1 MPNVFK
7 FSSTSNEKSL
17 RKGNFSIG
25 VGDVSK
31 GPSPQTGFYNGIT
44 PPEGGWTI
52 YHRRGDG
59 NNFGIYTAS
68 TLNLVSLTNGLDG
81 KTFTQVWQCLNH
93 FAGTSSKVIVNRDF
107 SPIVTDG
114 LVWIVD
120 ASNTL
125 SYPATGST
133 WYDISGN
140 SKNGAL
146 QNSPLFSTESGG
158 GIVFDGINDV
168 VNFGT
173 GNTFFPLSQF
183 TIDIWFKS
191 GGTVSVT
198 GTAPGLFGFTYG
210 LRAILYSTYLYFQ
223 SIGSPQAGNVTTLTT
238 TGNIAFLSGSWFNVV
253 MYHSGTSAGIYV
265 NGVLNVTTNSGWNGT
280 SDWPT
285 NIWNLGRDNNNS
297 FQFFKGEIPIC
308 RMYNRVLTAQEVSQ
322 NYYQGPIVTTGLI
335 MALDA
340 GNLVSYSGSGT
351 TWNDLSGSGNN
362 VTLYNTPTYNN
373 GFLIGDGTSAY
384 ARTTNTLNLT
394 NLSSITIIVVFK
406 VPSTSSGGILYEHT
420 NNWNN
425 TGNYSGVSYGGFGIA
440 VNSNGST
447 TTANMNHHQLR
458 GNSDY
463 SGANVVS
470 PDNTKFQHYTTIHN
484 FSAGSGSETLVYIN
498 GSLVNSSLTYST
510 NNTSTFADDYL
521 YLWSR
526 GGNTSFSNATLGF
539 VFVYNRALSPSEIL
553 QNYGATKWRF
563 GL

>member
-7 FSSTSNEKSL
+7 FNTSTDEKSL

-25 VGDVSK
+25 VGDVAK
-31 GPSPQTGFYNGIT
+31 GPTTQTGFYNGIT
-44 PPEGGWTI
+44 PPEGGWTL
-52 YHRRGDG
+52 YHRRGDT

-68 TLNLVSLTNGLDG
+68 TDNLVSLTNQLDG

-93 FAGTSSKVIVNRDF
+93 FAGTSSRVILNKDF

-114 LVWIVD
+114 LIWIVD

-198 GTAPGLFGFTYG
+198 GTNPGLFGFTYG
-210 LRAILYSTYLYFQ
+210 LRAMLYSTYLYFQ
-223 SIGSPQAGNVTTLTT
+223 SIGSPQAGNVTTLNT
-238 TGNIAFLSGSWFNVV
+238 TGNIPFLSGKWFNVV

-285 NIWNLGRDNNNS
+285 NTWNLGRDNNNS
-297 FQFFKGEIPIC
+297 NYFFKGEIPIC
-308 RMYNRVLTAQEVSQ
+308 RMYNRVLTVTEVSQ
-322 NYYQGPIVTTGLI
+322 NFYQSQIVTDGLVY
-335 MALDA
+335 ALDP
-340 GNLVSYSGSGT
+340 GNLVSYDTIGLTAYSLIGNFTASLVNGTTFSKNFGGVFDFDGNSDFIELPYDSYWNSNVFGTSTNFTLECWYKPDVFENWDTIIEKAQTSGFYSASEGPAIWSYGSQNPSNPGFVAVFSSGT
-351 TWNDLSGSGNN
+351 QSNPGGSI
-362 VTLYNTPTYNN
+362 VQIFYNTSELKWYHLCFT
-373 GFLIGDGTSAY
+373 GDGTTLRFYVDGVKRGTALVSSRTIPVTNGNAGPRFGRRQYMDGQLASARFY
-384 ARTTNTLNLT
+384 TRHL
-394 NLSSITIIVVFK
+394 
-406 VPSTSSGGILYEHT
+406 TSSE
-420 NNWNN
+420 
-425 TGNYSGVSYGGFGIA
+425 VS
-440 VNSNGST
+440 N
-447 TTANMNHHQLR
+447 
-458 GNSDY
+458 
-463 SGANVVS
+463 
-470 PDNTKFQHYTTIHN
+470 
-484 FSAGSGSETLVYIN
+484 
-498 GSLVNSSLTYST
+498 
-510 NNTSTFADDYL
+510 
-521 YLWSR
+521 
-526 GGNTSFSNATLGF
+526 
-539 VFVYNRALSPSEIL
+539 
-553 QNYGATKWRF
+553 NYGATKWRF